1 MISLYFRRRRAGSVN
16 GAASCFAFFFA
27 GACAVSF
34 LATINL
40 PPQSVD
46 YLAAR
51 LTLANT
57 NFNLFAILLDEGV
70 TYASGL
76 FAVGA
81 NEHNV

>member
-16 GAASCFAFFFA
+16 GAAYCFAFFFA

-34 LATINL
+34 LATVISSY
-40 PPQSVD
+40 SVD
-46 YLAAR
+46 VLVA
-51 LTLANT
+51 
-57 NFNLFAILLDEGV
+57 LFAGANFDFFAVLLDEGV